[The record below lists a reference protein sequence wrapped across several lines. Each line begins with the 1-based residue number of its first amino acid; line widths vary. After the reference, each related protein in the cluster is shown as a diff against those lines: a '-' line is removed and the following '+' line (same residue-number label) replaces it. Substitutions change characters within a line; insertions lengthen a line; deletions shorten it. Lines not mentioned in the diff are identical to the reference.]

1 MIMTI
6 RELVKE
12 KGATVID
19 VRSSWEFADGHVNN
33 AINIPLEEITTR
45 IDEINELQRPYLL
58 YCRSGNRSGMA
69 CSILQQSGVTEVYN
83 GGGLADMQIALM

>member
-1 MIMTI
+1 MTI
-6 RELVKE
+6 RELVNE

-33 AINIPLEEITTR
+33 ALNIPLDEIPAR
-45 IDEINELQRPYLL
+45 IDEIKLL
-58 YCRSGNRSGMA
+58 PTPLLCYCRSGSRSGMA
-69 CSILQQSGVTEVYN
+69 TGILQQFGITEVYN

>member
-1 MIMTI
+1 MTI

-19 VRSSWEFADGHVNN
+19 VRSSWEFADGHVND
-33 AINIPLEEITTR
+33 AINIPLEEISTR
-45 IDEINELQRPYLL
+45 IDEINNLKGPYLL

-69 CSILQQSGVTEVYN
+69 CSILQQSGVGEVYN

>member
-1 MIMTI
+1 MTI